1 MLPIAMDF
9 YLSQLNVGRL
19 LHPLDHP
26 NIAEFVQGLDSIN
39 ELADTSK
46 GFIWRLKTES
56 GNATDV
62 QHPWSADP
70 FMLVNMSVWETPED
84 LKDFVYRSGH
94 LDYYLKRAEWFEK
107 PSQAHYVLW
116 WVPAGHIPSLVEAQQ
131 RLEHYRQHGATP
143 YAFWFGKLF
152 PAQREVLSAF

>member
-116 WVPAGHIPSLVEAQQ
+116 WVPAGHIPSLIEAQQ